1 MILSLSNAQ
10 GLFWLGRYMVRNS
23 YILTSLPFED
33 DDRARRFARAFSVS
47 AWNAESLTDQLLN
60 PEHEF
65 SAPANLEHIQAC
77 VQQARGRIPAHAFE
91 CFNAM
96 WRQRFDEQADMFE
109 LLKTAEA
116 SMAECVPEVK
126 LFWQLGTQIEVVETA
141 LRLANNPMQ
150 MIELLTKMAM
160 QLPMPY
166 WQPIVDQ
173 CEVLKQRPSFDAYY
187 DLCDQLNDFFKDGP

>member
-1 MILSLSNAQ
+1 
-10 GLFWLGRYMVRNS
+10 
-23 YILTSLPFED
+23 
-33 DDRARRFARAFSVS
+33 
-47 AWNAESLTDQLLN
+47 
-60 PEHEF
+60 
-65 SAPANLEHIQAC
+65 
-77 VQQARGRIPAHAFE
+77 
-91 CFNAM
+91 
-96 WRQRFDEQADMFE
+96 
-109 LLKTAEA
+109 
-116 SMAECVPEVK
+116 VK